1 MTGAVARPRL
11 SCCQRKT
18 GDASTRC
25 VSAVLPR
32 LSITDVNHIGA
43 TDSRL
48 SLDAAA
54 SVRNNQRTSSSHVEW
69 FRMHDLNLA
78 SASVDRSRRHEPIAN
93 ELSQGLR
100 LERIAPERNMAWYY
114 TLAVE
119 LTLFDDWSCTR
130 SFGRIGT
137 RGGRIMLGLFEDRAS
152 AEAELI
158 ALLRAKQARGYRV
171 ITP

>member
-1 MTGAVARPRL
+1 MD
-11 SCCQRKT
+11 
-18 GDASTRC
+18 DAT
-25 VSAVLPR
+25 
-32 LSITDVNHIGA
+32 IIW
-43 TDSRL
+43 
-48 SLDAAA
+48 
-54 SVRNNQRTSSSHVEW
+54 NNQRTHSSQTERP
-69 FRMHDLNLA
+69 RMHDLNLA
-78 SASVDRSRRHEPIAN
+78 SAIADRSRRHESRATV
-93 ELSQGLR
+93 LSQGLR
-100 LERIAPERNMAWYY
+100 LERIEPERNMARYY

-119 LTLFDDWSCTR
+119 LTLFEDWSCTR

>member
-1 MTGAVARPRL
+1 
-11 SCCQRKT
+11 
-18 GDASTRC
+18 
-25 VSAVLPR
+25 
-32 LSITDVNHIGA
+32 
-43 TDSRL
+43 
-48 SLDAAA
+48 
-54 SVRNNQRTSSSHVEW
+54 
-69 FRMHDLNLA
+69 MHDLTLA
-78 SASVDRSRRHEPIAN
+78 SASVDRFRRHEPIAS

-100 LERIAPERNMAWYY
+100 LERIAPERNMARYY